1 VYPVT
6 DQTNHVDSGRKSDVT
21 VSNSR
26 PYSERVTRT
35 ADSPSRLVAHILPF
49 PAVGGTEQ
57 ATLRI
62 MKAVEPFGYSGV
74 AMLLE
79 DTEELRQ
86 FFGDSGRTALG
97 WPAPTPS
104 LRHGK
109 TFLAESR
116 ALAKEFRR
124 LKVSLVHCSDF
135 KAAWHASLAGRL
147 AGVPVICHIR
157 NRCDSLIWRDRLFMR
172 PVSHFAFVSRD
183 TWKGFPIHVPP
194 NRGTV
199 IYDGINPPPPRPADE
214 IEQDRRA
221 VRTELGLTHSV
232 RVIGMLA
239 RVAPQKD
246 YDTLVRAAVRVVQAD
261 PTVRFVV
268 SGDCSA
274 HEVSRK
280 HYAYVQGLIQQ
291 SGLSDYFLFTG
302 YRPDVMRLLAAFDI
316 SVLSTH
322 FEGLPLALLESMAHA
337 KPVVA
342 TAVDG
347 IPEVIVDGVNGF
359 LTAHQ
364 DAEALAARLIELI
377 QSPSLAERLGQA
389 ARQTVLTDF
398 TAEKFARS
406 VADLYARF
414 VK

>member
-1 VYPVT
+1 
-6 DQTNHVDSGRKSDVT
+6 
-21 VSNSR
+21 
-26 PYSERVTRT
+26 
-35 ADSPSRLVAHILPF
+35 
-49 PAVGGTEQ
+49 
-57 ATLRI
+57 
-62 MKAVEPFGYSGV
+62 
-74 AMLLE
+74 
-79 DTEELRQ
+79 
-86 FFGDSGRTALG
+86 
-97 WPAPTPS
+97 
-104 LRHGK
+104 
-109 TFLAESR
+109 
-116 ALAKEFRR
+116 
-124 LKVSLVHCSDF
+124 
-135 KAAWHASLAGRL
+135 
-147 AGVPVICHIR
+147 
-157 NRCDSLIWRDRLFMR
+157 
-172 PVSHFAFVSRD
+172 
-183 TWKGFPIHVPP
+183 
-194 NRGTV
+194 
-199 IYDGINPPPPRPADE
+199 
-214 IEQDRRA
+214 
-221 VRTELGLTHSV
+221 
-232 RVIGMLA
+232 
-239 RVAPQKD
+239 
-246 YDTLVRAAVRVVQAD
+246 
-261 PTVRFVV
+261 V

-347 IPEVIVDGVNGF
+347 IPEVIVDGRNGF

>member
-1 VYPVT
+1 LENT
-6 DQTNHVDSGRKSDVT
+6 D
-21 VSNSR
+21 
-26 PYSERVTRT
+26 
-35 ADSPSRLVAHILPF
+35 
-49 PAVGGTEQ
+49 
-57 ATLRI
+57 
-62 MKAVEPFGYSGV
+62 
-74 AMLLE
+74 
-79 DTEELRQ
+79 ELRR
-86 FFGDSGRTALG
+86 FYGDAGRTVRD

-124 LKVSLVHCSDF
+124 LNVGLVHCSDF
-135 KAAWHASLAGRL
+135 KAAWHTALAGRL
-147 AGVPVICHIR
+147 AGIPVICHIR
-157 NRCDSLIWRDRLFMR
+157 NRCESLLWRDRQFMR
-172 PVSHFAFVSRD
+172 PVTHFAFVSRD
-183 TWKGFPIHVPP
+183 TWRGFPIPVAAS
-194 NRGTV
+194 RGSV
-199 IYDGINPPPPRPADE
+199 IYDGINPPPARPADE

-221 VRTELGLTHSV
+221 VRSELGLPPSA

-246 YDTLVRAAVRVVQAD
+246 YDTLVLAAARVVQAD
-261 PTVRFVV
+261 PNVRFVI
-268 SGDCSA
+268 SGDCSGN
-274 HEVSRK
+274 EVSRK

-302 YRPDVMRLLAAFDI
+302 YRTDAMRLLAAFDV

-337 KPVVA
+337 KPMVA

-359 LTAHQ
+359 LTPHQ

-377 QSPSLAERLGQA
+377 QSPALAERLGQA
-389 ARQTVLTDF
+389 ARQTVLADF
-398 TAEKFARS
+398 TSEKFARS

-414 VK
+414 LK

>member
-1 VYPVT
+1 
-6 DQTNHVDSGRKSDVT
+6 
-21 VSNSR
+21 
-26 PYSERVTRT
+26 
-35 ADSPSRLVAHILPF
+35 
-49 PAVGGTEQ
+49 
-57 ATLRI
+57 
-62 MKAVEPFGYSGV
+62 MKAVEPYGYSGV

-79 DTEELRQ
+79 DTPELRR
-86 FFGDSGRTALG
+86 FFGDGGRTVMG
-97 WPAPTPS
+97 WPETTPS

-109 TFLAESR
+109 KFLAESR
-116 ALAKEFRR
+116 ALASELTR

-147 AGVPVICHIR
+147 AGVPVLCHIR
-157 NRCDSLIWRDRLFMR
+157 NRCDTLLWRDRVFMR

-183 TWKGFPIHVPP
+183 TWKHFPIPVSAS
-194 NRGTV
+194 RGTV
-199 IYDGINPPPPRPADE
+199 IYDGITPPPPRPADE

-221 VRTELGLTHSV
+221 VRAELGLPAAA

-239 RVAPQKD
+239 RIAPQKD
-246 YDTLVRAAVRVVQAD
+246 YDTLVRAAARVIQAHPD
-261 PTVRFVV
+261 VRFVV
-268 SGDCSA
+268 LGDCSA
-274 HEVSRK
+274 NEVSRK

-291 SGLSDYFLFTG
+291 NGLTEYFLFTG
-302 YRPDVMRLLAAFDI
+302 YRADAMRLLAAFDI

-322 FEGLPLALLESMAHA
+322 FEGLPLALLEAMAHA

-359 LTAHQ
+359 LTPHE
-364 DAEALAARLIELI
+364 DAEALAAWLIELI
-377 QSPSLAERLGQA
+377 GSPALAERLGEA
-389 ARQTVLTDF
+389 GRQTVLTNF

-414 VK
+414 IE